1 MELVVRTV
9 TRPELDKAVEVEE
22 KAMKGYGYLRDVSE
36 LFLSDEVGPLL
47 GAYKDGEELVGIAK
61 YTVLA
66 DHTAWLETLRV
77 APEYQRQGVGRRLY
91 EEFQKLSREKSVE
104 SMAMYTGLKNI
115 PSYSLARVFGLDTA
129 GRYREYQLDL
139 AGVAMPADAGDF
151 RPVGED
157 EAVELLMALKEKY
170 EGFVIFNRTFMRIN
184 EPVIRQLAKEGKV
197 LRDEA
202 TGSVMA
208 FGNRFLEKRSVQI
221 AMMGGDY
228 DKCIAW
234 AVKVGLEKGVP
245 QVVTEVP
252 LDDEALGQVFVDH
265 GFKAA
270 AELQVMSGPAC

>member
-22 KAMKGYGYLRDVSE
+22 KAMKGSGYLRDVSE

-91 EEFQKLSREKSVE
+91 EEFQKLSREKGVE

-139 AGVAMPADAGDF
+139 AGVEMPADAGDF
-151 RPVGED
+151 RPVG
-157 EAVELLMALKEKY
+157 
-170 EGFVIFNRTFMRIN
+170 
-184 EPVIRQLAKEGKV
+184 
-197 LRDEA
+197 
-202 TGSVMA
+202 
-208 FGNRFLEKRSVQI
+208 
-221 AMMGGDY
+221 
-228 DKCIAW
+228 
-234 AVKVGLEKGVP
+234 
-245 QVVTEVP
+245 
-252 LDDEALGQVFVDH
+252 
-265 GFKAA
+265 
-270 AELQVMSGPAC
+270 

>member
-1 MELVVRTV
+1 M
-9 TRPELDKAVEVEE
+9 
-22 KAMKGYGYLRDVSE
+22 
-36 LFLSDEVGPLL
+36 
-47 GAYKDGEELVGIAK
+47 
-61 YTVLA
+61 
-66 DHTAWLETLRV
+66 
-77 APEYQRQGVGRRLY
+77 
-91 EEFQKLSREKSVE
+91 
-104 SMAMYTGLKNI
+104 
-115 PSYSLARVFGLDTA
+115 
-129 GRYREYQLDL
+129 
-139 AGVAMPADAGDF
+139 
-151 RPVGED
+151 GED

-234 AVKVGLEKGVP
+234 AIKVGLEKGVP

>member
-1 MELVVRTV
+1 M
-9 TRPELDKAVEVEE
+9 
-22 KAMKGYGYLRDVSE
+22 
-36 LFLSDEVGPLL
+36 
-47 GAYKDGEELVGIAK
+47 
-61 YTVLA
+61 
-66 DHTAWLETLRV
+66 
-77 APEYQRQGVGRRLY
+77 
-91 EEFQKLSREKSVE
+91 
-104 SMAMYTGLKNI
+104 
-115 PSYSLARVFGLDTA
+115 
-129 GRYREYQLDL
+129 
-139 AGVAMPADAGDF
+139 
-151 RPVGED
+151 
-157 EAVELLMALKEKY
+157 
-170 EGFVIFNRTFMRIN
+170 IFNRTFMRIN

-234 AVKVGLEKGVP
+234 AVLEKGVP

-252 LDDEALGQVFVDH
+252 LDDEALGQVFVGH